1 MVGNNAAYYFAC
13 LSPIILM
20 LVAFKSSLTLALMKP
35 AFPTEEALVAAC
47 RLGNPR
53 AQRQLY
59 DQLAPRMMALCLR
72 YLPQRADAEEA
83 LLKGFGKVFRA
94 LPQYRHEGPLAG
106 WVRRIMVNTA
116 LASLRRQPPRLLELE
131 DCHRELAPVA
141 ALAETSLAAAD
152 LLRLVQGLPTGYRTV
167 FNLFAIEGYSHPEIA
182 ERLGI
187 SEGTSKSQLSKART
201 MLQRQ
206 LGAGA
211 FSTTSYPYAH
221 AA

>member
-1 MVGNNAAYYFAC
+1 MK
-13 LSPIILM
+13 S
-20 LVAFKSSLTLALMKP
+20 AFLT
-35 AFPTEEALVAAC
+35 EDALVAAC
-47 RLGNPR
+47 CLGNPR

-72 YLPQRADAEEA
+72 YLRQPADAEEA

-116 LASLRRQPPRLLELE
+116 LAALRRQPPRLLELAG
-131 DCHRELAPVA
+131 CHRELTPVA
-141 ALAETSLAAAD
+141 AQAETSLAAAD

-182 ERLGI
+182 EQLGI

-206 LGAGA
+206 LAGGA
-211 FSTTSYPYAH
+211 FSTTSYAYAH